1 MRKAPGTPG
10 ALARGEEEK
19 GMPARG
25 TELDPYTS
33 SALKRFSAETAKL
46 GLAFHIL
53 AYYEEDT
60 QQEASIRLEP
70 GTEKTVYTIITSRCA
85 KDTIESIK
93 RSLPILLRAPLI
105 SFDVECIEDSNHVE
119 GYRYRELSLKIRD
132 VFRSYALD
140 SLRSLSWRSK
150 EFFLVIGWNGEY
162 AMGEGGEESVNLPLL
177 PAVVFVH
184 THPGVTCYPS
194 ARDIDSFAEFF
205 ASGGVAEFIVSRSC
219 SFGVALEGPFTSECY
234 DGLKEVASCIKKNEK
249 YYTTCIN
256 ELNRFECISAEL
268 L

>member
-1 MRKAPGTPG
+1 MKKAPGTPG

-33 SALKRFSAETAKL
+33 SVLKRFSAEAAEL

-60 QQEASIRLEP
+60 QQEASIRLES
-70 GTEKTVYTIITSRCA
+70 GTEKTVYTVITSRCV
-85 KDTIESIK
+85 KDAIESIK
-93 RSLPILLRAPLI
+93 RSIPILLGAPMI
-105 SFDVECIEDSNHVE
+105 SFDVECIEDSGHVE
-119 GYRYRELSLKIRD
+119 GCRYRELSLKIRD
-132 VFRSYALD
+132 AFRSYALD
-140 SLRSLSWRSK
+140 SLRSLSWRSR
-150 EFFLVIGWNGEY
+150 EYFLVIGWNGEY

-184 THPGVTCYPS
+184 THPSVACYPS

-205 ASGGVAEFIVSRSC
+205 ASGGIAEFIVSRSC
-219 SFGVALEGPFTSECY
+219 SFRVALEGPFTSECY
-234 DGLKEVASCIKKNEK
+234 DGLKEVASCIKKSEK
-249 YYTTCIN
+249 QYTTCIN